1 MNKLDWYIIR
11 NFFKTFIFAIFL
23 FVVITVVIDMSE
35 KAEDFVRSNLSSY
48 QIFNQYYLGFI
59 PHMTAL
65 LFPLFVFIAVIF
77 FTSQMAGRSEIIAI
91 LASGVSYNRW
101 LRPYLIGGIFLGFIL
116 LLASM
121 YTVPN
126 ANKKRT
132 LFETKYIDA
141 NSSYEKTI
149 SIVNDRGAS
158 MYLKIDSFNYIVI
171 TNYDTTTKSSSGC
184 YIYKIVNNKLIQN
197 TKAEKMFWDEK
208 SKIWKLQNI
217 IKREIDTV
225 KEKVSQIAEQNL
237 NFTATPRDLL
247 RGKYTKD
254 ILTSPEL
261 KRYIEIEQKNGSENI
276 NELVVEYGRRNATA
290 VSVVI
295 LTLMGAIV
303 AGRKVRGGSGSHLAI
318 GVLIALLYILTDKF
332 STIFSTKGNLPP
344 TIAVWIPNFIF
355 CFVVLYL
362 YKKAPK

>member
-11 NFFKTFIFAIFL
+11 NFFKTFFFAIFL

-35 KAEDFVRSNLSSY
+35 KAEDFVKSGLSAY

-91 LASGVSYNRW
+91 LASGVTYNRW
-101 LRPYLIGGIFLGFIL
+101 LRPYLFGGVFLGLLL

-132 LFETKYIDA
+132 MFESKYIDA
-141 NSSYEKTI
+141 NSSYERTM
-149 SIVNDRGAS
+149 STVNDRGAS
-158 MYLKIDSFNYIVI
+158 MYLKIDSFTYAVI
-171 TNYDTTTKSSSGC
+171 NNYDTATKSSSGC
-184 YIYKIVNNKLIQN
+184 FLYKIVNNKLVENI
-197 TKAEKMFWDEK
+197 KADKMFWD
-208 SKIWKLQNI
+208 SKKNKWKLQTI
-217 IKREIDTV
+217 ITRDIDTV
-225 KEKVSQIAEQNL
+225 REKLFQTAEQQL
-237 NFTATPRDLL
+237 TFAATPRDLL

-261 KRYIEIEQKNGSENI
+261 KHYIKIEEEKGSENI
-276 NELVVEYGRRNATA
+276 NELLVEYGRRNATA
-290 VSVVI
+290 VSVII
-295 LTLMGAIV
+295 LTLMGAVV

-318 GVLIALLYILTDKF
+318 GVLIALLFILTDKF
-332 STIFSTKGNLPP
+332 STIFCTKGNLPP

-355 CFVVLYL
+355 SFVVLYL